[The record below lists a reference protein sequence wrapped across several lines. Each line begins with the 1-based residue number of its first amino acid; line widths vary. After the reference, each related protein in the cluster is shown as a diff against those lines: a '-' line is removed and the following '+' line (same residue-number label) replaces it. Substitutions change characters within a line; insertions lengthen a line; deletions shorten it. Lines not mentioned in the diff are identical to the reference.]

1 MPDGVQPASILVQDN
16 SVQSVGPYGSAPAEL
31 PMRDFGDQYILPG
44 LIDAHIHINEPGRT
58 HWEGFETATKAA
70 AAGGFTCLVDMPL
83 NCIPSTTSVAA
94 LAEKRAAAS
103 GNAVVDYRLWGG
115 TVHGNAPDLKPL
127 AQAGVA
133 GFKAFMVHPG
143 TEEFSMVE
151 EADLRLAMPVI
162 AECGLPLLVH
172 AESPGPIA
180 AAPTAPGEWRA
191 YQKYLASRPDESEV
205 EAIRLLI
212 RLCAEYKCHG
222 HVVHLSSAKALGD
235 LRTAREAGLPLTVE
249 TCPHYLYFAA
259 ECIADGNTALKC
271 APPIRSIANQ
281 AELWQ
286 ALRAR
291 QIDLIA
297 TDHSPCPPELKKFDV
312 GDFKQAWGGIA
323 SVSLALSAV
332 WTKASENGFAMSD
345 IARWMAEK
353 PAELAGIS
361 SFKGKIAAG
370 YDADFAVFDAAE
382 RWQPA
387 PDSLH
392 FRHKVSPYLGE
403 PLQGRVTSTF
413 LRGQCVYNG
422 DFPPQR
428 LGRECRVG

>member
-1 MPDGVQPASILVQDN
+1 MQPASILVQDEA
-16 SVQSVGPYGSAPAEL
+16 VHSVGPYGSAPAEIEV
-31 PMRDFGDQYILPG
+31 RDFGDQYILPG

-70 AAGGFTCLVDMPL
+70 AAGGFTCLIDMPL
-83 NCIPSTTSVAA
+83 NCIPSTTSLAA
-94 LAEKRAAAS
+94 LEEKRAAAS
-103 GNAVVDYRLWGG
+103 GNALVDYRFWGG
-115 TVHGNAPDLKPL
+115 TVHGNGADLKPL

-133 GFKAFMVHPG
+133 GFKAFMVNPG

-151 EADLRLAMPVI
+151 EADLRIAMPII
-162 AECGLPLLVH
+162 AQCGLPLLVH

-180 AAPTAPGEWRA
+180 AAPVTPGEWRA
-191 YQKYLASRPDESEV
+191 YHKYLASRPDESEV

-212 RLCAEYKCHG
+212 RLCAEYKCHV
-222 HVVHLSSAKALGD
+222 HIVHLSSAQALGEI
-235 LRTAREAGLPLTVE
+235 RAAREAGLPLTVE

-259 ECIADGNTALKC
+259 ECVADGNTALKC
-271 APPIRSIANQ
+271 APPIRSKANQ

-291 QIDLIA
+291 EIDLVA
-297 TDHSPCPPELKKFDV
+297 TDHSPCPPELKKFES

-323 SVSLALSAV
+323 SVSLALSVV
-332 WTKASENGFAMSD
+332 WTKASANGFAMSD
-345 IARWMAEK
+345 VARWMAEK

-370 YDADFAVFDAAE
+370 YDADFAIFDASQE
-382 RWQPA
+382 WQPT

-403 PLQGRVTSTF
+403 TFQGRVTSTF

-428 LGRECRVG
+428 LGRECRVR

>member
-212 RLCAEYKCHG
+212 RLCAEYKCHV

>member
-1 MPDGVQPASILVQDN
+1 MPDGVEPACILVQDDAVH
-16 SVQSVGPYGSAPAEL
+16 SVSPYGSAPAE
-31 PMRDFGDQYILPG
+31 MQVRDFGDQYILPG

-70 AAGGFTCLVDMPL
+70 AAGGFTCLIDMPL

-94 LAEKRAAAS
+94 LEEKRSAAS
-103 GNAVVDYRLWGG
+103 GNAVVDYRFWGG
-115 TVHGNAPDLKPL
+115 TVHGNSQDLKPL

-151 EADLRLAMPVI
+151 EADLRLAMPLI

-180 AAPTAPGEWRA
+180 AAPVAQGEWRA

-212 RLCAEYKCHG
+212 RLCAEYKCRVP
-222 HVVHLSSAKALGD
+222 VVHLSSAKALEEIRG
-235 LRTAREAGLPLTVE
+235 ARAEGLPLTVE

-271 APPIRSIANQ
+271 APPIRSKANQ

-286 ALRAR
+286 ALRAGE
-291 QIDLIA
+291 IDLVA
-297 TDHSPCPPELKKFDV
+297 TDHSPCPPELKKLDS

-332 WTKASENGFAMSD
+332 WTKARENGFAMTD

-370 YDADFAVFDAAE
+370 YDADFAIFDASE
-382 RWQPA
+382 EWQPT

-403 PLQGRVTSTF
+403 PLQGRVTATF
-413 LRGQCVYNG
+413 LRGECVYNG
-422 DFPPQR
+422 DFPTQR
-428 LGRECRVG
+428 RGRECRVG